1 MMGAPSKLSV
11 IRKAAAFKLGCA
23 FCLRFFFL
31 PFVQQDII
39 CLADAAAAGLAAAG
53 CSFAV
58 PQHERVVFRL
68 QVAGFSGFKQRAD

>member
-1 MMGAPSKLSV
+1 MGAPSKISV

-23 FCLRFFFL
+23 FCLRRFFFP

-58 PQHERVVFRL
+58 PKHERVVFRL